1 MTSVPTLGCH
11 SWTGSAGEGSSVTD
25 SQFLFGSQL
34 WPDQSQKLSQDIAFS
49 SRISQHGSP
58 EASESSISS
67 SYHSKPYLFGGDFQ
81 DKSKV
86 VTLTG
91 RKNKGI
97 LERFEE
103 DKRKS
108 KDKEESDVLMGHML
122 QLGDCMEN
130 MKITLNCIERNIDSA
145 KNSILQCLETFT
157 KTIQDNVANM
167 RDNMATQLEALLHKL
182 DCEGEI
188 MRETKD
194 RNAKMDLEVS
204 ALQSCVQGLNQDLQ
218 DLRAEQSKEL
228 GMMGDALSL
237 LQGLI
242 SSQKPTAGMVD
253 QKVQTSPCLL
263 ERFCLAGEE
272 AKHLQGLQLC
282 SGPVQFVGG
291 EGKGGDFE
299 WHSDAEPSVQRCS
312 VNLSTAGVGEDF
324 RRRSCSIRSPSRRR
338 SGYINSPARILNESS
353 APNGTKLLKCPQ
365 GLSGQRQ
372 GTGQQSVY
380 TAGKNLKKPSRY
392 RPALKKRARVESA
405 QKSQLGWSGDS
416 CRDGHDGSVVQERF
430 LQDLTGCVKAMPSFN
445 TSSVWQ
451 QSLWQLFN
459 IADDS
464 D

>member
-1 MTSVPTLGCH
+1 MNPNVWNIKEILSIPPVSG
-11 SWTGSAGEGSSVTD
+11 WTGSAGEGSSVTD

-130 MKITLNCIERNIDSA
+130 
-145 KNSILQCLETFT
+145 
-157 KTIQDNVANM
+157 DNVANM

-282 SGPVQFVGG
+282 SGPVQFV
-291 EGKGGDFE
+291 
-299 WHSDAEPSVQRCS
+299 
-312 VNLSTAGVGEDF
+312 
-324 RRRSCSIRSPSRRR
+324 
-338 SGYINSPARILNESS
+338 
-353 APNGTKLLKCPQ
+353 
-365 GLSGQRQ
+365 
-372 GTGQQSVY
+372 
-380 TAGKNLKKPSRY
+380 
-392 RPALKKRARVESA
+392 
-405 QKSQLGWSGDS
+405 
-416 CRDGHDGSVVQERF
+416 
-430 LQDLTGCVKAMPSFN
+430 
-445 TSSVWQ
+445 
-451 QSLWQLFN
+451 
-459 IADDS
+459 
-464 D
+464 